1 MANREEN
8 IKKINDALEQLSDE
22 ELDQVAG
29 GNKTQTSDDSYFL
42 KRIGY
47 MNDTWRTA
55 TLVGWWVSGSKAVD
69 DGWSKAGIMSVT
81 HPWDDNEYFDKQN
94 GNKPI
99 SRKEA
104 YTLALERRGYNGP
117 GIRDFNFD
125 KYGL

>member
-69 DGWSKAGIMSVT
+69 DGWSQAGIMSVT

-94 GNKPI
+94 GNKRLT
-99 SRKEA
+99 RKEA